1 MPGYFKSLLA
11 TDRVISVFCAGR
23 LVHPVAIQMFGLA
36 GGFDGFWLDQEHAG
50 LSTGEITM
58 AALAGRAS
66 GLGSFVRMP
75 LGGYAAVT
83 QSLESG
89 VDGVMAAQVNGAAEA
104 EQFVCWSKFAPR
116 GVRGVN
122 TQGADARFTHKSA
135 QELAH
140 DANRDHFVAIQI
152 ETLGALEQA
161 EAIARIDGVDLLFV
175 GPQDL
180 AQSLGV
186 IGQLNHPR
194 VWQAIEQVADVCRR
208 CRKAWGI
215 VPFDPA
221 CAARVIELGCRM
233 VSYTSD
239 VLALRLGIEAVKSRF
254 GVGQE
259 PADGNRKSE

>member
-1 MPGYFKSLLA
+1 MSGYFKSLLA
-11 TDRVISVFCAGR
+11 TDRLISVFCAGR
-23 LVHPVAIQMFGLA
+23 LVHPVTIQMFGLA

-50 LSTGEITM
+50 VSVEQITV

-75 LGGYAAVT
+75 LTGYAAVT

-89 VDGVMAAQVNGAAEA
+89 VDGVMAAQVAGAAEA
-104 EQFVCWSKFAPR
+104 EQFVRWAKFAPR

-122 TQGADARFTHKSA
+122 TQGADGHFTRKASA
-135 QELAH
+135 DLAH

-161 EAIARIDGVDLLFV
+161 DEIAQIDGIDLLFI

-180 AQSLGV
+180 AGSLGV
-186 IGQLNHPR
+186 LGQLNHPR
-194 VWQAIEQVADVCRR
+194 VWEAIERVADACRR
-208 CRKAWGI
+208 RRMAWGI

-221 CAARVIELGCRM
+221 CATRVAELGCRM
-233 VSYTSD
+233 LSFTSD
-239 VLALRLGIEAVKSRF
+239 VQALRLGIETVQARF
-254 GVGQE
+254 GAQFRAE
-259 PADGNRKSE
+259 